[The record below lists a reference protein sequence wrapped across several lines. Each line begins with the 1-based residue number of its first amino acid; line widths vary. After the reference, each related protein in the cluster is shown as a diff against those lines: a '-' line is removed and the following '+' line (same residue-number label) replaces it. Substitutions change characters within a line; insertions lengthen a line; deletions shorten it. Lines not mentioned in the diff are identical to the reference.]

1 MIPATG
7 DLTGWFFVT
16 TGLMMVGAIGIA
28 TWRVFR
34 GPTLPDRVIAID
46 MVGVFAVGMLV
57 LVSIGIDSSALLSVA
72 VVAALI
78 LFIGTAAFA
87 IYLER
92 RGPEKPEQEQAP

>member
-7 DLTGWFFVT
+7 DLTGWFFFAS
-16 TGLMMVGAIGIA
+16 GLVMIGAIAVA

-34 GPTLPDRVIAID
+34 GPSLPDRVIAID

-57 LVSIGIDSSALLSVA
+57 LVSIGIDRDGLLSVA
-72 VVAALI
+72 MVAALI
-78 LFIGTAAFA
+78 LFLGTSAFA

-92 RGPEKPEQEQAP
+92 RGPEQPEQEQTP